1 MDIRLLLLICMIFN
15 LNYGQKDSIVKGKVV
30 SEYSVLEGIHVINK
44 NTKRGFV
51 TLRGGY
57 FSITASVQDT
67 IMFSSVGLKG
77 TIHVVA
83 EEDFTKDL
91 LFIPMEPLVSELNEV
106 VMTEYK
112 SINAES
118 LGIIPKGMKSYTPAE
133 RRLKTA
139 SEFKLGTAMPL
150 DGVINAIS
158 GRTKQLKKELKV
170 ERKQTFMELL
180 TETYDE
186 KFIVNTL
193 KIPQEH
199 VEGFLY
205 YVVDEKRLIQA
216 VTSKNNTMA
225 VFLLSELA
233 ANYKKLLASGTN

>member
-1 MDIRLLLLICMIFN
+1 MIFN
-15 LNYGQKDSIVKGKVV
+15 LNYGQNDSIVKGKVV
-30 SEYSVLEGIHVINK
+30 SEYSDLEGIHVVNK
-44 NTKRGFV
+44 NKQRGSV

-77 TIHVVA
+77 TIHIVT

-91 LFIPMEPLVSELNEV
+91 LFIPMESLVSELNEV

-139 SEFKLGTAMPL
+139 SEFKLGTSMPL
-150 DGVINAIS
+150 DGLINALS

-180 TETYDE
+180 SETYDA
-186 KFIVNTL
+186 KFMVNTL
-193 KIPQEH
+193 KLPQEH

-233 ANYKKLLASGTN
+233 TRYKNLIAIETN